1 MSIKTCAR
9 RALNVYPPYHKSTV
23 SVVWPDHPDFV
34 IWVIKEVSSLRC
46 VLCPRRPSLISK
58 AISCLG
64 FSMVF
69 SCHIR
74 PVVVCWSVVG
84 YGDCFRVIVPCKQQ
98 VVRDGVKNFAE
109 SIRKAFTDGFRKVL
123 LKGVEGTPSW
133 LPNQMISFSIPRWPR
148 NIAQQCA
155 RVPPKFVHLFLRE
168 IKIRHQRLG
177 VSPNLQKK
185 VPMIVFLGWKAAFV
199 VNFVSSKIPQQ
210 RF

>member
-1 MSIKTCAR
+1 
-9 RALNVYPPYHKSTV
+9 
-23 SVVWPDHPDFV
+23 
-34 IWVIKEVSSLRC
+34 
-46 VLCPRRPSLISK
+46 
-58 AISCLG
+58 
-64 FSMVF
+64 MVF

-109 SIRKAFTDGFRKVL
+109 SIRKAFTDGFCKVL
-123 LKGVEGTPSW
+123 LKGVGGTPSW

-177 VSPNLQKK
+177 ESPNLQKK
-185 VPMIVFLGWKAAFV
+185 SSNDSVSGVKSCVCGEFCLFKNSATTFLAPSLSKRGSNQHKRTLIFSTASGALVVGGVSDIYIYVVVSNPSGDSLWAF
-199 VNFVSSKIPQQ
+199 
-210 RF
+210 